1 MHKNLIKIL
10 FITLALI
17 SCGKKETR
25 QVSDLELKKVSFER
39 IEGWQ
44 ADNHEEAFNAFLQ
57 SCEHLKNK
65 NATFI
70 ANSKIKIS
78 TKDFLNVC
86 KKAQSIDAKQF
97 KDFVEA
103 NFEPNLVVYK
113 NNHIGKFTSY
123 YEPKIRVS
131 YQKDE
136 TFKFP
141 IHARPLDLIEFN
153 PHDFDNSLPSKR
165 LVGRIKDQKLIPYYT
180 RDEISK
186 GKGQIPVLLWAD
198 SFVDVYI
205 MHIQGPALA
214 ELPDGSH
221 IRISYADTNG
231 LKFSGI
237 GSILLNNNELEKGK
251 ASMID
256 IKNWLLNNPEK
267 ALPYMNQNK
276 RYVFHQLIGATG
288 PLGAMGL
295 PLSAGR
301 SLAVDPSFIPLGA
314 LMWLDTTAPDGQK
327 IQKLINAQDV
337 GGAIKGAIRGDYYW
351 GSGGDEV
358 LALAGKMN
366 SKGSYYIFIPKSG
379 E

>member
-1 MHKNLIKIL
+1 
-10 FITLALI
+10 
-17 SCGKKETR
+17 
-25 QVSDLELKKVSFER
+25 
-39 IEGWQ
+39 
-44 ADNHEEAFNAFLQ
+44 
-57 SCEHLKNK
+57 
-65 NATFI
+65 
-70 ANSKIKIS
+70 
-78 TKDFLNVC
+78 
-86 KKAQSIDAKQF
+86 
-97 KDFVEA
+97 
-103 NFEPNLVVYK
+103 
-113 NNHIGKFTSY
+113 
-123 YEPKIRVS
+123 
-131 YQKDE
+131 
-136 TFKFP
+136 
-141 IHARPLDLIEFN
+141 
-153 PHDFDNSLPSKR
+153 
-165 LVGRIKDQKLIPYYT
+165 
-180 RDEISK
+180 
-186 GKGQIPVLLWAD
+186 
-198 SFVDVYI
+198 
-205 MHIQGPALA
+205 
-214 ELPDGSH
+214 
-221 IRISYADTNG
+221 
-231 LKFSGI
+231 
-237 GSILLNNNELEKGK
+237 
-251 ASMID
+251 MID